1 MSTHSEAWKGEELVR
16 TYLEGI
22 RGALP
27 FAREQIELTLR
38 LVRAAGI
45 EPRSVL
51 DLGCGDGV
59 LAASLL
65 ESFPA
70 ARAVLV
76 DFSEPMLDAAR
87 ERLRGLD
94 SQCTIVQAD
103 LSDAGWREA
112 GFAGVPF
119 DLAVSGFAIHH
130 LTDER
135 KRALYAEVF
144 ELLRPG
150 GFFLNIEHVRSAT
163 PWLEGVFD
171 DYLIDAYYAHR
182 APREPGVTR
191 EQVRDEYVRRPDRE
205 ENIVAR
211 VEDQC
216 AWLREIGYEDVDCY
230 FKVFE
235 LAVFGGRRPA
245 SA

>member
-1 MSTHSEAWKGEELVR
+1 MSTHGDAWKGEELVR

-27 FAREQIELTLR
+27 FAREQIEIVQR

-45 EPRSVL
+45 EPLSVI

-65 ESFPA
+65 DAYPD

-87 ERLRGLD
+87 ERLRGLE
-94 SQCTIVQAD
+94 SRCTIAQAD
-103 LSDAGWREA
+103 LAQEGWREVATA
-112 GFAGVPF
+112 GAPMDV
-119 DLAVSGFAIHH
+119 AVSGFAIHH
-130 LTDER
+130 LADER

-150 GFFLNIEHVRSAT
+150 GFFLNIEHVRSTT
-163 PWLEGVFD
+163 PWLESVFD
-171 DYLIDAYYAHR
+171 DYLVDTYFAHR
-182 APREPGVTR
+182 ALDEPGITR
-191 EQVRDEYVRRPDRE
+191 EQIRDEYVRRPDRE
-205 ENIVAR
+205 ENIVAL
-211 VEDQC
+211 VEEQC
-216 AWLREIGYEDVDCY
+216 AWLRAIGYQDVDCY

-245 SA
+245 